1 MLTATP
7 NTTPTLEAAQQAFQQ
22 FIQSCSKSDRL
33 VTLHDSDAD
42 GLTAGVVW
50 QRAFER
56 MGFESVVRVVP
67 DRERN
72 AWTTANQQK
81 VQAANPDRLFV
92 MDLGSQDQAVIPGVP
107 TCFIDHH
114 HPEGVPAGDTL
125 ISAYTWEPVPNTSLM
140 IWELCRSLVDI
151 ADLKWIAAIGTVS
164 DLGDRAPFELLTSA
178 KKKYTAKYLKE
189 ATALINAS
197 RRAGEYHPEI
207 AAQALLNHMNPKELV
222 NSTAP
227 EVETLRQMRSEVKQ
241 ELEQARRAAPTF
253 AGKVALIRLHSPCQ
267 IHPLIAQS
275 WRDRLPQYIVIA
287 ANDGYLPGRVN
298 FSARSNSQNVL
309 EFLQSQP
316 ISDGEGSFGH
326 GHDQASGGSLP
337 VDRWNELLKQLGFSK
352 QVFAKAS

>member
-7 NTTPTLEAAQQAFQQ
+7 DTTPTLAAAQQAFQQ
-22 FIQSCSKSDRL
+22 FIQSCSKSNRL
-33 VTLHDSDAD
+33 VALHDSDAD

-50 QRAFER
+50 QCAFER
-56 MGFESVVRVVP
+56 MGYESVVRVVP

-81 VQAANPDRLFV
+81 VRETNPDRLFV
-92 MDLGSQDQAVIPGVP
+92 MDLGSQEHQVIPGVP

-125 ISAYTWEPVPNTSLM
+125 ISAYTWDPVPNTSLL

-151 ADLKWIAAIGTVS
+151 SDLEWIAAIGTVS
-164 DLGDRAPFELLTSA
+164 DLGDRAPFELLASA

-189 ATALINAS
+189 ATSLINAS
-197 RRAGEYHPEI
+197 RRAGEYSPEI
-207 AAQALLNHMNPKELV
+207 AAQALLNHTSPKALV
-222 NSTAP
+222 TSNSP
-227 EVETLRQMRSEVKQ
+227 EVEKLRQMKLEVKQ
-241 ELEQARRAAPTF
+241 ELDQARRAAPTF
-253 AGKVALIRLHSPCQ
+253 AGKVALLRLHSPCQ

-275 WRDRLPQYIVIA
+275 WRDRLPDYIVIA
-287 ANDGYLPGRVN
+287 ANDRYLPGRVN
-298 FSARSNSQNVL
+298 FSARSNRQNVL
-309 EFLQSQP
+309 EFLQSQH

-337 VDRWNELLKQLGFSK
+337 IDRWNELLKQLGFPE
-352 QVFAKAS
+352 QVFAKA